1 MVSLHLLPISLGSIP
16 FPREESCYNLSL
28 MANPGSIPR
37 ERQVLVHLHQINR
50 RMDLE
55 SDRGKLIQFILD
67 QAIALS
73 RAERGFLIFKKPEGD
88 GYDIP
93 VARNI
98 GLEVIDHPMFEVS
111 RGIIDEAWK
120 TGQPVVLDN
129 AKKDEEFGTRS
140 SVAILRLASVACLPL
155 RRRSKTIGAFY
166 LDNRNRSGLF
176 QAEDMLVLELFA
188 DYASTAV
195 RQSGS
200 SAGASADLQDME
212 AENERLRRSN
222 QELKGSLLVLSDRL
236 KELEKG
242 MGGPSS

>member
-1 MVSLHLLPISLGSIP
+1 MVDQSSI
-16 FPREESCYNLSL
+16 R
-28 MANPGSIPR
+28 R

-55 SDRGKLIQFILD
+55 SDRGKLIEFILD

-73 RAERGFLIFKKPEGD
+73 RAERGFLILKKPAED

-129 AKKDEEFGTRS
+129 A
-140 SVAILRLASVACLPL
+140 
-155 RRRSKTIGAFY
+155 
-166 LDNRNRSGLF
+166 
-176 QAEDMLVLELFA
+176 
-188 DYASTAV
+188 
-195 RQSGS
+195 
-200 SAGASADLQDME
+200 
-212 AENERLRRSN
+212 
-222 QELKGSLLVLSDRL
+222 
-236 KELEKG
+236 
-242 MGGPSS
+242 

>member
-1 MVSLHLLPISLGSIP
+1 MV
-16 FPREESCYNLSL
+16 
-28 MANPGSIPR
+28 NPGNIPK

-55 SDRGKLIQFILD
+55 SDRSKLIQFILD

-188 DYASTAV
+188 DYASVAV
-195 RQSGS
+195 GNSKSSGS
-200 SAGASADLQDME
+200 SAELREME
-212 AENERLRRSN
+212 EENERLRRSN

-242 MGGPSS
+242 LGGSSS